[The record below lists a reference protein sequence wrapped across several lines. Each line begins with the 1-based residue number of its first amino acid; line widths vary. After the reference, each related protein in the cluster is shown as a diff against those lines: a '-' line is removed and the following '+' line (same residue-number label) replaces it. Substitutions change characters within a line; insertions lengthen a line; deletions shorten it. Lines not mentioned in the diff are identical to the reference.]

1 MASVLSSRAM
11 QHETRLLRSE
21 LLAEGTMGFW
31 LARPPGFDYRP
42 GQNGQF
48 TLLEAKEFDGFG
60 PTRTFTFAS
69 APHEPELL
77 IATRMR
83 DTAFKR
89 TLRFASPGLRV
100 GLEGPNG
107 LMTLHDDPARP
118 AVFIAGGIGVTP
130 FLSMARHAA
139 HARLPQK
146 LWLFYSN
153 RRPEDAPFL
162 RELQAL
168 AGANPNFRFVPTMT
182 EMEKSRAG
190 WTGETG
196 MVNKALLERHLKGAE
211 RPIYYLA
218 GPPGMVMGMQSM
230 LEELGVSLE
239 DIRDEEFYGY

>member
-1 MASVLSSRAM
+1 MASVLSSRALH
-11 QHETRLLRSE
+11 HETRLLRSE
-21 LLAEGTMGFW
+21 PLAEGTMGFRF
-31 LARPPGFDYRP
+31 ARPQGFDFTA

-107 LMTLHDDPARP
+107 LMVLHDEAARP
-118 AVFIAGGIGVTP
+118 AVFMAGGIGVTP

-139 HARLPQK
+139 HAKLPHQ
-146 LWLFYSN
+146 LWMFYSN

-162 RELQAL
+162 SELQGL
-168 AGANPNFRFVPTMT
+168 AGANPNFHFVPTMT
-182 EMEKSRAG
+182 GMEKSHSQWR
-190 WTGETG
+190 GETG
-196 MVNKALLERHLKGAE
+196 VVGAAMIERHLRGVE

-218 GPPGMVMGMQSM
+218 GPPGMVMGMQTM
-230 LEELGVSLE
+230 LDGLGVSL
-239 DIRDEEFYGY
+239 DDVRDEEFYGY

>member
-1 MASVLSSRAM
+1 MASVLSSRFM

-21 LLAEGTMGFW
+21 PLAEGTMGFW
-31 LARPPGFDYRP
+31 FARPQGFDYRA

-48 TLLEAKEFDGFG
+48 TLLDAKEFDGFG

-77 IATRMR
+77 VATRMR

-89 TLRFASPGLRV
+89 TLRFASPGLRI

-107 LMTLHDDPARP
+107 LMVLHDDAARP

-139 HARLPQK
+139 HARLPHR
-146 LWLFYSN
+146 LWMLYSN

-162 RELQAL
+162 RELQEL
-168 AGANPNFRFVPTMT
+168 AAANRNFRFVPTMT
-182 EMEKSRAG
+182 EIEKSRTP
-190 WTGETG
+190 WSGETG
-196 MVNKALLERHLKGAE
+196 VVNAAMIERHLRGVE

-230 LEELGVSLE
+230 LEALGVPLE
-239 DIRDEEFYGY
+239 DVRDEEFYGY

>member
-1 MASVLSSRAM
+1 M

-21 LLAEGTMGFW
+21 VLAEGTMGFW
-31 LARPPGFDYRP
+31 FARPQGFDYRS

-69 APHEPELL
+69 APHEPELM

-100 GLEGPNG
+100 GVEGPNG
-107 LMTLHDDPARP
+107 LMMLHDEPARP

-139 HARLPQK
+139 HAKLPHQ
-146 LWLFYSN
+146 LWMFYSN

-162 RELQAL
+162 SELQGL
-168 AGANPNFRFVPTMT
+168 AQANDNFHLVPTMT
-182 EMEKSRAG
+182 EMEKSGAK
-190 WTGETG
+190 WSGETG
-196 MVNKALLERHLKGAE
+196 VVRAELLRRHLQGVE

-218 GPPGMVMGMQSM
+218 GPPGMVMGMQTM
-230 LEELGVSLE
+230 LDGLGVALE
-239 DIRDEEFYGY
+239 DVRDEEFYGY

>member
-21 LLAEGTMGFW
+21 VLAEGTMAFW
-31 LARPPGFDYRP
+31 FARPQGFDYRP

-107 LMTLHDDPARP
+107 LMVLHDEPARP
-118 AVFIAGGIGVTP
+118 AVFLAGGIGVTP
-130 FLSMARHAA
+130 FMSMVRHSA
-139 HARLPQK
+139 HARLPHR

-162 RELQAL
+162 KELQAL
-168 AGANPNFRFVPTMT
+168 TATYPNFRLVATMT
-182 EMEKSRAG
+182 EMEKSKVA
-190 WTGETG
+190 WKGETG
-196 MVNKALLERHLKGAE
+196 MVSRAMAERHLRGVE

-230 LEELGVSLE
+230 LEEMGVPLE